1 MRSSPLCKLFL
12 GLVVASGAGACA
24 KPDQV
29 ALCHPVSSWSSPV
42 FACSVAAPPAPA
54 PLPPPPPEP
63 VAAPAPPPPPPP
75 KAVMKDDKIELTET
89 IEFETDSD
97 KLLPS
102 SEKILD
108 EVVVIMKEHTD
119 IKKIRVEGYTDST
132 ATKEHNLKLSQQRAD
147 AVKAYLTGHG
157 IEEKRLKTK
166 GLGQTNPVGDN
177 KTEEGRHQNR
187 RVDFKILKEN

>member
-1 MRSSPLCKLFL
+1 MRSSQLCKLIL
-12 GLVVASGAGACA
+12 GVVVASGAGACA

-42 FACSVAAPPAPA
+42 FACAVAAPPAPA
-54 PLPPPPPEP
+54 PVPPPPPEP
-63 VAAPAPPPPPPP
+63 VAAPAPPPPPPRAIV
-75 KAVMKDDKIELTET
+75 KEDKIELTET

-97 KLLPS
+97 KLLPN

-108 EVVVIMKEHTD
+108 EVIAILKEHVD
-119 IKKIRVEGYTDST
+119 IKKIRIEGYTDST

-147 AVKAYLTGHG
+147 AVKVYLTGHG
-157 IEEKRLKTK
+157 IQEKRLVTK
-166 GLGQTNPVGDN
+166 GFGETKPVGDN
-177 KTEEGRHQNR
+177 KTEDGKHQNR